1 MSFFYLI
8 FSPVFK
14 ECENTKII
22 KNQKP
27 FFFFFIDC
35 WIRVRTRIG
44 GIVRVG
50 HLGSQGRGEGGH
62 GSSWVEVGMVWSTS
76 SF

>member
-1 MSFFYLI
+1 M

-22 KNQKP
+22 INQKP
-27 FFFFFIDC
+27 FFFIDC
-35 WIRVRTRIG
+35 WIRVRTRIRW
-44 GIVRVG
+44 IVLVG
-50 HLGSQGRGEGGH
+50 HHGSQGRGEGGH

>member
-1 MSFFYLI
+1 M
-8 FSPVFK
+8 
-14 ECENTKII
+14 
-22 KNQKP
+22 
-27 FFFFFIDC
+27 
-35 WIRVRTRIG
+35 RTRIG
-44 GIVRVG
+44 WIVLVG